1 MNHKKMNNKI
11 MNHKKMINKKMI
23 NKNKTKRLILKM
35 ENNKI
40 IKKVLTRQEFCMKHM
55 KNQTLLNKMEMI
67 ILKKMNYRE
76 QQIHFP
82 LELDVLKKQMIYIIQ

>member
-1 MNHKKMNNKI
+1 MNSKK
-11 MNHKKMINKKMI
+11 MNHKKMINK
-23 NKNKTKRLILKM
+23 NKNKRLILKM

-40 IKKVLTRQEFCMKHM
+40 IKKVLMRQEFCMKHM

-67 ILKKMNYRE
+67 ILKKMIYRE